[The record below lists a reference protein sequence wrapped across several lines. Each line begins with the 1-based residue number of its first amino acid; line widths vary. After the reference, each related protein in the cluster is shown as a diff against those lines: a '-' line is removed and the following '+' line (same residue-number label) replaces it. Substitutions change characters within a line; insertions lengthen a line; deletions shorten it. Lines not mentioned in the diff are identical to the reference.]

1 MFNTNTYMVFVAG
14 LPFSMHGV
22 AKFAA
27 HRTKEF
33 ETAKYFVGVMFN
45 KL

>member
-1 MFNTNTYMVFVAG
+1 MFNTNTYMVFVAD

-27 HRTKEF
+27 HRTKE
-33 ETAKYFVGVMFN
+33 TAKYFVGVMFN